1 MGRMEMAVGNSRLDG
16 TGRNTFSPLCF
27 CLLIM
32 NQTVGTTRKLIFVCP
47 DQLNPDS
54 HVLREADP
62 DKDII
67 VMGESRAEAT
77 RFPFHIQRMTLIF
90 SAMRHR
96 AEALEQA
103 GFQVDYHRITDEGAD
118 TLADVLLAAIKGH
131 RPECILMTRPNRF
144 DLIEAFE
151 QVSEEAGVPLEYI
164 EDIHFLTSPEE
175 FKAWADGRKTLV
187 MEHFYRAK
195 RKETGYLMEGDQPAG
210 GEWNFDGDNRQSFG
224 KDGPGLKVEPL
235 RFEPDAITRKTI
247 QDLQSVLPDLPGS
260 ADSFGWPVT
269 PEQAREALDH
279 FIAHRLPDFGRWQD
293 AMWTDEPWLFHS
305 LISPAINLQLLDP
318 RKAIKAAEKAYLA
331 GKAPINAVE
340 GFVRQ
345 ILGWREF
352 IRGIYWLEGPDY
364 GNRNA
369 LGAEREL
376 PGFYWGEKTDM
387 VCVSQVVSQ
396 VLEHGYAHHIQ
407 RLMVTGLYALVSGTD
422 PWEIHRWYMGLFVDS
437 YDWVTLPNTIGM
449 SQFADGGVVGTKPYI
464 ASGQYV
470 DRMSNYCASC
480 RFNPKHASEED
491 ACPITTLY
499 WSFLME
505 HEDRLAANR
514 RMKFQVANLGR
525 KSPDDK
531 AAILRRRDA
540 WFDSI
545 SN

>member
-1 MGRMEMAVGNSRLDG
+1 MDC
-16 TGRNTFSPLCF
+16 TGGSPLPPVCF
-27 CLLIM
+27 CLLTMREMTATIR
-32 NQTVGTTRKLIFVCP
+32 TLIFVSP

-54 HVLREADP
+54 AVLREADP
-62 DKDII
+62 EKDII
-67 VMGESRAEAT
+67 VMGESRGEAT
-77 RFPFHIQRMTLIF
+77 RFPFHIQRMALIF

-96 AEALEQA
+96 AEALEKA
-103 GFQVDYHRITDEGAD
+103 GFRVDYHRITEEGAN
-118 TLADVLLAAIKGH
+118 TLADVLQGAIVRH
-131 RPECILMTRPNRF
+131 HPERIRMTRPNRF

-151 QVSEEAGVPLEYI
+151 EASEEAGIPLEYT
-164 EDIHFLTSPEE
+164 EDTHFLTTPKE
-175 FKAWADGRKTLV
+175 FKAWADGRTSLV
-187 MEHFYRAK
+187 MEHFYRSK

-210 GEWNFDGDNRQSFG
+210 GEWNFDADNRQAFG
-224 KDGPGLKVEPL
+224 KNGPGMKVEPL

-247 QDLQSVLPDLPGS
+247 EDLQSVLPDLPGS

-269 PEQAREALDH
+269 TDQAREALNH
-279 FIAHRLPDFGRWQD
+279 FIEHRLPDFGRWQD

-318 RKAIKAAEKAYLA
+318 REAVEAAEKAYRD

-340 GFVRQ
+340 GFIRQ

-352 IRGIYWLEGPDY
+352 IRGVYWLEGPEY
-364 GNRNA
+364 GKRNA

-376 PGFYWGEKTDM
+376 PGFYWGEDTDM
-387 VCVSQVVSQ
+387 VCVSQVVGQ

-422 PWEIHRWYMGLFVDS
+422 PWAIHSWYMGLFVDS
-437 YDWVTLPNTIGM
+437 YDWVTLPNTVGM
-449 SQFADGGVVGTKPYI
+449 SQFADGGVVATKPYI

-480 RFNPKHASEED
+480 RFNPRHAAEED

-505 HEDRLAANR
+505 HEERLASNR
-514 RMKFQVANLGR
+514 RMRFQVANLRR
-525 KSPDDK
+525 KSADER
-531 AAILRRRDA
+531 AAILRRRDQ
-540 WFDSI
+540 WFESI
-545 SN
+545 SS